1 MEDGWNLI
9 ASFPFFNLHLTYI
22 YQVNT
27 AFYIARRYLFAK
39 KSTNAINII
48 SAISVLGVF
57 VGSAALI
64 IILTVFNGFES
75 VILKMFN
82 TITPQLIISPA
93 KGKTFDSNTVY
104 FNELKSN
111 KAVYSYTEILAE
123 NALVRYNNKQAPA
136 LIKGVS
142 SDFLKNQSLDSIIVD
157 GHFVLQNDNGPNA
170 VIGSALQSYLGVNPS
185 DAFEPL
191 QIYSPKKGIK
201 AGSIN
206 PLDDFT
212 ILNILPSG
220 VFEVQQDFDNLVI
233 VPIEFAR
240 ELLQEQKNVSAIEI
254 NVNKG
259 VDADQLKKQI
269 TDKLG
274 DAFIVKNRVE
284 QNQALYNVL
293 GSEKWMVYII
303 LTFILIIAIFNIIG
317 SLTMLVIEKLKDI
330 SILSSLGAG
339 KKLIKRIFLLE
350 GMMITLSGCI
360 FGLLIGLIFCL
371 VQQHFG
377 LVKMGETGMLGIS
390 NAYPIALKWKD
401 FVLVFVTVS
410 VFSLIASSLASNLSV
425 KKIDHLNQDL

>member
-1 MEDGWNLI
+1 M
-9 ASFPFFNLHLTYI
+9 
-22 YQVNT
+22 NT

-64 IILTVFNGFES
+64 IILTVFNGFEE
-75 VILKMFN
+75 VVLKMFN
-82 TITPQLIISPA
+82 TITPQIIISPA
-93 KGKTFDSNTVY
+93 KGKTFNPNTAY
-104 FNELKSN
+104 LKALQGD
-111 KAVYSYTEILAE
+111 KAIFSYTEVLSE
-123 NALVRYNNKQAPA
+123 NVLVRYNNKQSPA
-136 LIKGVS
+136 LVKGVS
-142 SDFLKNQSLDSIIVD
+142 DDFLRNTSLDSIMID
-157 GHFVLQNDNGPNA
+157 GHFVLQNANGPSA
-170 VIGSALQSYLGVNPS
+170 VVGAALQAYLDVVPS
-185 DAFEPL
+185 NAFEFL
-191 QIYSPKKGIK
+191 EIYSPKKGKK
-201 AGSIN
+201 APSIN
-206 PLDDFT
+206 PMDDFT
-212 ILNILPSG
+212 VLTIPPAG

-233 VPIEFAR
+233 VPLSFAR
-240 ELLQEQKNVSAIEI
+240 ELLGEETKVSAIEI
-254 NVNKG
+254 NVKKDI
-259 VDADQLKKQI
+259 DAEQFKQQVEE
-269 TDKLG
+269 KLG
-274 DAFIVKNRVE
+274 ENFIVKNRVQ

-303 LTFILIIAIFNIIG
+303 LTFIVIIAIFNIIG

-350 GMMITLSGCI
+350 GMMITLTGCI
-360 FGLLIGLIFCL
+360 FGLLVGFIFCL

-377 LVKMGETGMLGIS
+377 LVKMGEASLLGIS

-410 VFSLIASSLASNLSV
+410 IFSLIASSLASNLSV